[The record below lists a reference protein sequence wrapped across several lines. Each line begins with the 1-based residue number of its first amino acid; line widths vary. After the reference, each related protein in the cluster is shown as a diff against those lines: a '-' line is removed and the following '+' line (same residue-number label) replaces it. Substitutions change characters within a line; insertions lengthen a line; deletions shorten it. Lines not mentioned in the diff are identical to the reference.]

1 MNNTPEKSLS
11 LAKQGNIEA
20 INTCL
25 TYILRDLEIT
35 VRCSLKKPLIELI
48 IAKPDGIP
56 EQDISYKYIK
66 NFFRYLKI
74 PALHHVKIYAKQ
86 SPTNSLA
93 WSREFYL
100 EQIENTPSFAYHSDH
115 SYIQTNTKTADNGL
129 GVLPAYIQIEIP
141 PVIAFEQLPTNLQHN
156 IKRAGLRKGE
166 FRSWQE
172 AKEIYQTM
180 PENIRRQ
187 GIENIDQYKRSHD
200 WSHKTAHA
208 KGGSHQPHNGDW
220 ENPSINRSRGS
231 ENMTYGENKALLKAK
246 SDINFQAGTSIV
258 LNKAIKS
265 GGIAFGVELAFS
277 GLDNFLAVQRGEKSV
292 EAGLIDT
299 LSAATCVAVT
309 AAVVTGG
316 IVAISLVFPPVGAVG
331 VAVAPVLQ
339 IVGVAAGV
347 QRLINI
353 LVRSKKVEGIDQ
365 LAIFM
370 ASYGLDEMELDF
382 MDLEADAELQRLKLG
397 LV

>member
-1 MNNTPEKSLS
+1 MNNTSQKCLS

-35 VRCSLKKPLIELI
+35 VRGSFKKPLIELI
-48 IAKPDGIP
+48 LDTPHGIP
-56 EQDISYKYIK
+56 EPDISYKYIK
-66 NFFRYLKI
+66 NFFRYLQI
-74 PALHHVKIYAKQ
+74 PALRHVRIYAKQ
-86 SPTNSLA
+86 SSNNSLA
-93 WSREFYL
+93 WSKEFYL
-100 EQIENTPSFAYHSDH
+100 ETIENAPSFTYHSDH
-115 SYIQTNTKTADNGL
+115 RHISINTDNSLGL
-129 GVLPAYIQIEIP
+129 LPAYIQPKIP
-141 PVIAFEQLPTNLQHN
+141 SVTPFEQLPTNLQHS

-172 AKEIYQTM
+172 AKQIYEKM

-220 ENPSINRSRGS
+220 ENPSINRARGS
-231 ENMTYGENKALLKAK
+231 ENMTHGENKALLKAK

-258 LNKAIKS
+258 LNKAVRS

-292 EAGLIDT
+292 EDGLIDT
-299 LSAATCVAVT
+299 LSAASCVAVT

-331 VAVAPVLQ
+331 IAVAPVLQ

-353 LVRSKKVEGIDQ
+353 LSKSGKVEGIDQ
-365 LAIFM
+365 LAVFM
-370 ASYGLDEMELDF
+370 ASYGLDEIELDF
-382 MDLEADAELQRLKLG
+382 MDLEADAALQQLKLG
-397 LV
+397 LGLA